1 MTHEKDESS
10 ASRYQRALAASRE
23 LAAAQRAAAEAGE
36 RRVRA
41 EVELDRQLR
50 VLHTCSGL
58 GPATWWP
65 RLRGQLADR
74 QLSAT
79 EAVRQ
84 AEVEA
89 EGASLTLIAALARG
103 NGIG

>member
-1 MTHEKDESS
+1 MKKMKVLRPATSG
-10 ASRYQRALAASRE
+10 RWR
-23 LAAAQRAAAEAGE
+23 
-36 RRVRA
+36 
-41 EVELDRQLR
+41 LR
-50 VLHTCSGL
+50 VSWRPHSVLPH